1 MGLPDDN
8 AQGYEASSAL
18 TYAKDLTRPLL
29 VLHGTT
35 DDNVYFLHALKL
47 SDALFRAGRDHAF
60 QPLVGF
66 THMVPDPAV
75 SARLQ
80 TRVLRFLLDALGV
93 SGP

>member
-1 MGLPDDN
+1 MSSLWVFTTM
-8 AQGYEASSAL
+8 ASSTSL
-18 TYAKDLTRPLL
+18 TQTLDRPVDV

-80 TRVLRFLLDALGV
+80 TRVLRFLFDGLGI